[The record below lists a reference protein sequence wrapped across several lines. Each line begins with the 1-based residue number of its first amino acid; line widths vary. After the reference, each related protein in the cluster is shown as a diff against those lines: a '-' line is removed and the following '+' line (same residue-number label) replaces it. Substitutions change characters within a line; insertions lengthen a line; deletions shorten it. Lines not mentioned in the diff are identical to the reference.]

1 MKKLSD
7 EEVRKLGEELAGL
20 PKGCISQKRIRGK
33 VTFYRQWTEGGRT
46 RSQYLTAAE
55 ARTFRKQMLRRRQLQ
70 RMLRPYLAP
79 QRTVRKTTVVS
90 VKTGEALR
98 YWARG
103 AAAWE
108 RRDKFPNILKYLRWR
123 QEPRVCVIYG
133 LRRTGQTTMLM
144 QAALELTE
152 EEFSRAAY
160 LKATVDTS
168 IYEIDRILK
177 DLESRGY
184 RYVFIDEVTL
194 MEDFI
199 DAAAVFSDVY
209 AAGGMKIVLSGTDS
223 LGFWF
228 ASDNELYDRAYMI
241 HTTVI
246 PYAEHARLLKTDDID
261 DYIRYGGMLQAGE
274 LAFRDADAR
283 RDDASFRDD
292 ESTRRY
298 IDTAIA
304 QNIQRSLRCFQH
316 GSRFFSLKPLFE
328 AGELTNVINR
338 IVEDMNHDFL
348 VSVVTRPFKS
358 GDLHASAK
366 ILLKGTSGERTVA
379 VSEEQVRDVRNW
391 LEKLDLLADVRV
403 RRANGNE
410 LDPRPVFTQPG
421 MRFCMAQA
429 LVDSLFHDRRFL
441 RLEASVRNRVRNKI
455 LDEVRGRM
463 LEDIVLFETTR
474 SCRRR
479 GGERAEECVF
489 KLLFD
494 SGEYDMVTLDPQGG
508 GCRLYEI
515 KHSTERVPAQARHLL
530 SQRERLPEGT
540 LKVIQGAAN
549 CGQLNWFFENEEDG
563 CSADVGCPGAR
574 AAQGLGLQHARPPA
588 AGPAAALQV
597 RAGRAQTVHSRGEL
611 RFPYGHNY
619 ATIGKSRERQF

>member
-1 MKKLSD
+1 MKKLSNAD
-7 EEVRKLGEELAGL
+7 VERMMSELAGL

-33 VTFYRQWTEGGRT
+33 LAFYRQWTEGGKS
-46 RSQYLTAAE
+46 RSQYLSAAE
-55 ARTFRKQMLRRRQLQ
+55 AVVFRKQMMRRRELQ
-70 RMLRPYLAP
+70 RKLRPYLVR
-79 QRTVRKTTVVS
+79 QRVAQKETVVS
-90 VKTGEALR
+90 VKTDEFLR

-108 RRDKFPNILKYLRWR
+108 RRDKFPHILKYLRWR
-123 QEPRVCVIYG
+123 QEPRVCVVYG
-133 LRRTGQTTMLM
+133 LRRTGKTTMLM
-144 QAALELTE
+144 QAVLELTA
-152 EEFSRAAY
+152 EEFAHAAY

-168 IYEIDRILK
+168 IYEMDRILK

-184 RYVFIDEVTL
+184 RYVFIDEATL

-199 DAAAVFSDVY
+199 DAAAIFSDVY

-316 GSRFFSLKPLFE
+316 GSRFFSLKALFE
-328 AGELTNVINR
+328 AGELTNAINR

-348 VSVVTRPFKS
+348 VSVVTRPFRS

-366 ILLKGTSGERTVA
+366 LLLRGTPSVDLVGSIDEAAVTADLMDLMDIWDSAERS
-379 VSEEQVRDVRNW
+379 VSVTDEQVRDVKNW
-391 LEKLDLLADVRV
+391 LEKLDLLDFVGV
-403 RRANGNE
+403 RRATGE
-410 LDPRPVFTQPG
+410 RLAARPVFTQPG

-429 LVDSLFHDRRFL
+429 LVDSLFHDGRFL
-441 RLEASVRNRVRNKI
+441 RLDSAVRDRVKAKI

-463 LEDIVLFETTR
+463 LEDIVLFETVL
-474 SCRRR
+474 SRRR
-479 GGERAEECVF
+479 KGDAAAGDNVF

-494 SGEYDMVTLDPQGG
+494 SGEYDMVTLEPQGC

-515 KHSTERVPAQARHLL
+515 KHSMERVPVQARHLL
-530 SQRERLPEGT
+530 DRKKTGLVRKHFGRILSRTVLYRGVDADLSNGIAYRNVNSY
-540 LKVIQGAAN
+540 LK
-549 CGQLNWFFENEEDG
+549 
-563 CSADVGCPGAR
+563 
-574 AAQGLGLQHARPPA
+574 GL
-588 AGPAAALQV
+588 
-597 RAGRAQTVHSRGEL
+597 
-611 RFPYGHNY
+611 
-619 ATIGKSRERQF
+619 

>member
-1 MKKLSD
+1 MKKLSSSD
-7 EEVRKLGEELAGL
+7 VERMKAELAGL

-33 VTFYRQWTEGGRT
+33 VTFYRQWTEGGKS
-46 RSQYLTAAE
+46 RSQYLSAAD
-55 ARTFRKQMLRRRQLQ
+55 AKAFRKQMTRRRELQ
-70 RMLRPYLAP
+70 RKLRPYLIR
-79 QRTVRKTTVVS
+79 QRVVRKATVIS

-108 RRDKFPNILKYLRWR
+108 RRDKFPNILKYLRWK
-123 QEPRVCVIYG
+123 QEPRVCVVYG
-133 LRRTGQTTMLM
+133 LRRTGKTTMLM
-144 QAALELTE
+144 QAVLELTA
-152 EEFSRAAY
+152 EEFARAAY
-160 LKATVDTS
+160 LKATADTS

-184 RYVFIDEVTL
+184 RYVFVDEATL

-199 DAAAVFSDVY
+199 DAAAIFSDVY

-261 DYIRYGGMLQAGE
+261 DYIRYGGLLQAGE

-298 IDTAIA
+298 VDTAIA
-304 QNIQRSLRCFQH
+304 QNIQRSLRCFQR
-316 GSRFFSLKPLFE
+316 GSRFFSLKTLFE
-328 AGELTNVINR
+328 AGELTNAINR

-366 ILLKGTSGERTVA
+366 LLLKGAPSVDLIGSIDEASVTADLMDLLDLWDPAERTVP
-379 VSEEQVRDVRNW
+379 VTDEQVRDVRNW
-391 LEKLDLLADVRV
+391 LEKLDLLDAVGV
-403 RRANGNE
+403 RRATGE
-410 LDPRPVFTQPG
+410 KLASRPVFTQPG

-429 LVDSLFHDRRFL
+429 LVDSLFHDGRFL
-441 RLEASVRNRVRNKI
+441 RLDAIVRDRVRTKI

-463 LEDIVLFETTR
+463 LEDIVLFETVLSR
-474 SCRRR
+474 RRR
-479 GGERAEECVF
+479 GDAAAEDSVF
-489 KLLFD
+489 KLVFD
-494 SGEYDMVTLDPQGG
+494 SGEYDMVTLEPQGC

-515 KHSTERVPAQARHLL
+515 KHSAERVPTQARHLL
-530 SQRERLPEGT
+530 DREKT
-540 LKVIQGAAN
+540 
-549 CGQLNWFFENEEDG
+549 
-563 CSADVGCPGAR
+563 
-574 AAQGLGLQHARPPA
+574 GL
-588 AGPAAALQV
+588 V
-597 RAGRAQTVHSRGEL
+597 RSRFGRILSRTVLYRGEDAKL
-611 RFPYGHNY
+611 SNGIAYRNVNAYL
-619 ATIGKSRERQF
+619 KEL

>member
-46 RSQYLTAAE
+46 RSEYLSAAE
-55 ARTFRKQMLRRRQLQ
+55 ARAFRKQMLRRRQLQ
-70 RMLRPYLAP
+70 RMLRPYLAR
-79 QRTVRKTTVVS
+79 QRTARKTTVVS

-108 RRDKFPNILKYLRWR
+108 RRDKFPNILRYLRWR

-133 LRRTGQTTMLM
+133 LRRTGKTTMLM

-177 DLESRGY
+177 DLESKGY

-348 VSVVTRPFKS
+348 VSVVRAAVTA
-358 GDLHASAK
+358 DLME
-366 ILLKGTSGERTVA
+366 LLDLWESGERTAA

-391 LEKLDLLADVRV
+391 LEKLDLLAAVGV
-403 RRANGNE
+403 RRANGNGLE
-410 LDPRPVFTQPG
+410 PRPVFTQPG

-441 RLEASVRNRVRNKI
+441 RLEASARDRVRSKI

-479 GGERAEECVF
+479 GGSSAEERVF

-494 SGEYDMVTLDPQGG
+494 SGEYDMVTLDPEKG

-530 SQRERLPEGT
+530 DRSKL
-540 LKVIQGAAN
+540 
-549 CGQLNWFFENEEDG
+549 
-563 CSADVGCPGAR
+563 
-574 AAQGLGLQHARPPA
+574 
-588 AGPAAALQV
+588 ALV
-597 RAGRAQTVHSRGEL
+597 RKSFGRVLSRTVLYRGENADL
-611 RFPYGHNY
+611 SNGIRYRNVNDYLKGLAAF
-619 ATIGKSRERQF
+619 E

>member
-33 VTFYRQWTEGGRT
+33 VAFYRQWTEGGKT
-46 RSQYLTAAE
+46 RSQYLGEGAAR
-55 ARTFRKQMLRRRQLQ
+55 AFAKQMKRRRQLQ
-70 RMLRPYLAP
+70 RMLRPYLAR
-79 QRTVRKTTVVS
+79 QRTARKTTVVS

-103 AAAWE
+103 AVAWE
-108 RRDKFPNILKYLRWR
+108 RRDKFPNILRYLRWR

-133 LRRTGQTTMLM
+133 LRRTGKTTMLM

-366 ILLKGTSGERTVA
+366 ILLKGTSSIDLIGSIDEAAVTADLMELLDLWESCERTAA

-391 LEKLDLLADVRV
+391 LEKLDLLAAVGV
-403 RRANGNE
+403 RRANGNGLE
-410 LDPRPVFTQPG
+410 PRPVFTQPG

-441 RLEASVRNRVRNKI
+441 RLEASARDRVRGKI

-479 GGERAEECVF
+479 GGSSAEERVF

-494 SGEYDMVTLDPQGG
+494 SGEYDMVTLDPEKG

-530 SQRERLPEGT
+530 DRSKL
-540 LKVIQGAAN
+540 
-549 CGQLNWFFENEEDG
+549 
-563 CSADVGCPGAR
+563 
-574 AAQGLGLQHARPPA
+574 
-588 AGPAAALQV
+588 ALV
-597 RAGRAQTVHSRGEL
+597 RKSFGRVLSRTVLYRGENADL
-611 RFPYGHNY
+611 SNGIRYRNVNDYLKGLAAF
-619 ATIGKSRERQF
+619 E

>member
-1 MKKLSD
+1 MKRLSD
-7 EEVRKLGEELAGL
+7 EEVKRLSEELAGL
-20 PKGCISQKRIRGK
+20 PRGCISRKRIRGK
-33 VTFYRQWTEGGRT
+33 LAFYRQWTEGGKT
-46 RSQYLTAAE
+46 RSQYLSAAE
-55 ARTFRKQMLRRRQLQ
+55 AQSFRKQMLRRRQLQ
-70 RMLRPYLAP
+70 RMLRPYL
-79 QRTVRKTTVVS
+79 VRRRSASKTTVS
-90 VKTGEALR
+90 IKTGEALR

-108 RRDKFPNILKYLRWR
+108 RRDKFPNILRYLRWK
-123 QEPRVCVIYG
+123 QEPRVCAIYG
-133 LRRTGQTTMLM
+133 LRRTGKTTMLM

-152 EEFSRAAY
+152 EEFARTAY

-177 DLESRGY
+177 DLESKGY

-274 LAFRDADAR
+274 LAFHDADAR

-298 IDTAIA
+298 VDTAIA

-316 GSRFFSLKPLFE
+316 GSRFFSLRPLFE

-358 GDLHASAK
+358 GDLHASARL
-366 ILLKGTSGERTVA
+366 LLKGSPSLDLIGSVDEAAVTADLMDLLDLWDSDERTVS
-379 VSEEQVRDVRNW
+379 VSDEQVRDVRNW
-391 LEKLDLLADVRV
+391 LEKLDLLDFVGV
-403 RRANGNE
+403 RRATGE
-410 LDPRPVFTQPG
+410 SLEPRPVFTQPG

-441 RLEASVRNRVRNKI
+441 RLGPSVRERVRNKI

-463 LEDIVLFETTR
+463 LEDIVLFETMLA
-474 SCRRR
+474 CRRR
-479 GGERAEECVF
+479 GEEAADECVF

-494 SGEYDMVTLDPQGG
+494 SGEYDMVTLDRQAG
-508 GCRLYEI
+508 GCRLYEV
-515 KHSTERVPAQARHLL
+515 KHSSERVPAQARHLL
-530 SQRERLPEGT
+530 DRTKIALVRKSFGRVLSRTVLYRGDDADLANGICYRNVNGY
-540 LKVIQGAAN
+540 LK
-549 CGQLNWFFENEEDG
+549 
-563 CSADVGCPGAR
+563 
-574 AAQGLGLQHARPPA
+574 GL
-588 AGPAAALQV
+588 
-597 RAGRAQTVHSRGEL
+597 
-611 RFPYGHNY
+611 
-619 ATIGKSRERQF
+619 

>member
-1 MKKLSD
+1 MKKLSSGD
-7 EEVRKLGEELAGL
+7 VERMKAELAGL
-20 PKGCISQKRIRGK
+20 PKGCISQKRIRGR
-33 VTFYRQWTEGGRT
+33 VAFYRQWTEGGRS
-46 RSQYLTAAE
+46 RSQYLSAAE
-55 ARTFRKQMLRRRQLQ
+55 AKAFRKQMTRRRELQ
-70 RMLRPYLAP
+70 RKLRPYLIW
-79 QRTVRKTTVVS
+79 QRVERKATVIS

-108 RRDKFPNILKYLRWR
+108 RRDKFPNILRYLRWK
-123 QEPRVCVIYG
+123 QEPRVCVVYG
-133 LRRTGQTTMLM
+133 LRRTGKTTMLM
-144 QAALELTE
+144 QAVLELTA
-152 EEFSRAAY
+152 EEFARAAY
-160 LKATVDTS
+160 LKATADTS

-177 DLESRGY
+177 DLESKGY
-184 RYVFIDEVTL
+184 RYVFVDEATL

-199 DAAAVFSDVY
+199 DAAAIFSDVY

-261 DYIRYGGMLQAGE
+261 DYIRYGGLLQAGE

-298 IDTAIA
+298 VDTAIA
-304 QNIQRSLRCFQH
+304 QNIQRSLRCFQR

-328 AGELTNVINR
+328 AGELTNAINR

-366 ILLKGTSGERTVA
+366 LLLKGTPSVDLIGSIDEAAVTADLMDLLDLWDPAERTVP
-379 VSEEQVRDVRNW
+379 VTDEQVRDVRNW
-391 LEKLDLLADVRV
+391 LEKLDLLEYVGV
-403 RRANGNE
+403 RRATGE
-410 LDPRPVFTQPG
+410 KLASRPVFTQPG

-429 LVDSLFHDRRFL
+429 LVDSLFHDERFL
-441 RLEASVRNRVRNKI
+441 RLDTAVRDRVRAKI

-463 LEDIVLFETTR
+463 LEDIVLFETVLSR
-474 SCRRR
+474 RRR
-479 GGERAEECVF
+479 GDAAAEDGVF

-494 SGEYDMVTLDPQGG
+494 TGEYDMVTLEPQGR
-508 GCRLYEI
+508 GCRLFEI
-515 KHSTERVPAQARHLL
+515 KHSAERVPAQARHLL
-530 SQRERLPEGT
+530 DREKT
-540 LKVIQGAAN
+540 
-549 CGQLNWFFENEEDG
+549 
-563 CSADVGCPGAR
+563 
-574 AAQGLGLQHARPPA
+574 GL
-588 AGPAAALQV
+588 V
-597 RAGRAQTVHSRGEL
+597 RSRFGRILSRTVLYRGEDADL
-611 RFPYGHNY
+611 PNGIAYRNVNSYL
-619 ATIGKSRERQF
+619 KEL